1 MRSKHKFHP
10 SCKLILYTP
19 FFFFTQDSRTL
30 GILFF
35 FSKKGISFHKK
46 TNHIR
51 INFVKNPHVLNL
63 HVDVGQSG
71 DDYRIATLS

>member
-1 MRSKHKFHP
+1 MP
-10 SCKLILYTP
+10 SCKLSLYT
-19 FFFFTQDSRTL
+19 FLYTRQQD
-30 GILFF
+30 IDLFF
-35 FSKKGISFHKK
+35 ILKKASVFIK